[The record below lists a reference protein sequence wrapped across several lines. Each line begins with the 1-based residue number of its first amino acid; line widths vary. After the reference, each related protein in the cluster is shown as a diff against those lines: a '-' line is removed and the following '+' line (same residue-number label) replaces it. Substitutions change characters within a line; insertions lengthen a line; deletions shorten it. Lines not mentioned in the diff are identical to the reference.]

1 MNKYLL
7 FAFLLFTAQT
17 CERIRPDEPSITE
30 HELKMHEGVLASD
43 ALSGR
48 YPGTTGDSLAAA
60 YIQAHFKAYGLSL
73 PYSEG
78 IQKFSVVP
86 NVRPGKLN
94 KLVYGN
100 WTGVPGIDFA
110 PYAFSSSL
118 PLNAPAIF
126 AWYGLQFKND
136 SIDRNDY
143 KGADVKGKWCIIF
156 TGSPF
161 ERIYS
166 PTDREKVMLAKDK
179 GAAGV
184 IMITESDSSV
194 ANLAAEQ
201 TRNEGAIGIPVL
213 FVSEHAANKL
223 LAKTR
228 TNVQFL
234 KKDYHTPVSGLGMD
248 IPGGINGSA
257 EIVRV
262 SVQTNNVVG
271 ILKSDDPV
279 TGDEYIV
286 IGAHYDHLG
295 MGGLGSSS
303 RIQDTVAVHN
313 GADDNA
319 SGVAVMLELAE
330 KFALDKKQLKRSI
343 IFAAF
348 GAEEMGILGSKYLA
362 EHLPVPVEKISA
374 MINLDMVGR
383 LRDDRSLQIAGTGTS
398 AEANAL
404 IQAANADSVFKLVLS
419 PEGVGPSDYA
429 AFYGKNIPVFAL
441 TTGAHMDYH
450 TPYDDADRL
459 NFPGMKEVGDF
470 TYRLALGII
479 NQPQKLSFREAGPK
493 DQGQGRPRLK
503 VTLGIMPDFAS
514 TENKGLRVDFVTKD
528 KPAFRAGIL
537 KGDIITAINE
547 LPVQN
552 IQDYMYRLSKLNSG
566 DTITVEILRNG
577 KKELLIIQL

>member
-1 MNKYLL
+1 MNRFLL

-17 CERIRPDEPSITE
+17 CERIKPDEPSITE
-30 HELKMHEGVLASD
+30 NELKIHEGVLASD
-43 ALSGR
+43 ALTGR
-48 YPGTTGDSLAAA
+48 YPGSTGDSLAAA
-60 YIQAHFKAYGLSL
+60 YIQAHFKAFGLTL
-73 PYSEG
+73 PFSEG
-78 IQKFSVVP
+78 LQKFTIVTR
-86 NVRPGKLN
+86 VRPGNLN
-94 KLVYGN
+94 KLSYGN
-100 WTGVPGIDFA
+100 WTGVPGTDFA
-110 PYAFSSSL
+110 PYAFSSTL

-126 AWYGLQFKND
+126 AWYGLQFRND
-136 SIDRNDY
+136 TLDRNDY

-161 ERIYS
+161 ERAYS

-194 ANLAAEQ
+194 AGIASEQ
-201 TRNEGAIGIPVL
+201 TRDEGAIGIPVL
-213 FVSEHAANKL
+213 FVSQRAANKI

-228 TNVQFL
+228 TNIQLL
-234 KKDYHTPVSGLGMD
+234 KKDYLTPVSGMGMD
-248 IPGGINGSA
+248 IPGEIAGSA

-262 SVQTNNVVG
+262 SAQTNNIVG
-271 ILKSDDPV
+271 ILKSEDPV
-279 TGDEYIV
+279 YGNEYIV

-295 MGGLGSSS
+295 MGGPGSSS

-319 SGVAVMLELAE
+319 SGVAVMIELAE
-330 KFALDKKQLKRSI
+330 KFASEKKQLKRSI

-348 GAEEMGILGSKYLA
+348 GAEEMGILGSKYLT

-398 AEANAL
+398 AEASAL
-404 IQAANADSVFKLVLS
+404 ILEANVDSGFKLVLS

-459 NFPGMKEVGDF
+459 NFSGMKQVGDF
-470 TYRLALGII
+470 AYRLALGII

-503 VTLGIMPDFAS
+503 ITLGIMPDFGS

-528 KPAFRAGIL
+528 KPAYRAGML

-566 DTITVEILRNG
+566 DTVTVEVLRNG